1 MSEYTSTVILISIC
15 KENLFG
21 LLSLLFPWTL
31 KSWYIS
37 GCHHC
42 QQLAAI
48 THSYSKA
55 PGWPRRASEASRSTV
70 QAPGAA
76 AAWGMLTP
84 RWRAGGLED
93 QRPSQTMQAH
103 SEPLLGCGWGH
114 VHSHCIGQNK
124 PHGQAQYPQG
134 GAYTGFMLG
143 KGGRNICWMILQAI
157 TGEGGDVHS
166 TFNSQGPCCLLT
178 VPWSFV
184 CFGDFYHREQRQ

>member
-42 QQLAAI
+42 QHWQRSRTATARHRDGPGGPVRLPEAQSRLREQQLPAACSP
-48 THSYSKA
+48 H
-55 PGWPRRASEASRSTV
+55 
-70 QAPGAA
+70 
-76 AAWGMLTP
+76 
-84 RWRAGGLED
+84 GGGPED

-143 KGGRNICWMILQAI
+143 KGGRNICWIILQAI